1 MIKKTYQHNEN
12 RAEVRHLTLK
22 NLLKFLFIFTF
33 FSEQKSGPPK
43 TLLDPNEK
51 YQLALIER
59 EEINHDTR
67 RFRYGLPSDE
77 HVLGLPI
84 GQHIHLIQTVNDELV
99 IRSYTPV
106 SCDDDKGFVE
116 LIVKVYKRDTHP
128 KFPEG
133 GKMTQFLDQMKIG
146 DKIAFRGP
154 SGKLQYLGNGKFSI
168 KKLRK
173 DPPAIVNV
181 KKVNLIAGKCDFLSS
196 KLIAD

>member
-1 MIKKTYQHNEN
+1 MIKKKLISTTKT
-12 RAEVRHLTLK
+12 AHLTLK

>member
-1 MIKKTYQHNEN
+1 M
-12 RAEVRHLTLK
+12 TLK

-196 KLIAD
+196 KLITD